1 MKTINIKKKTSKI
14 QKAIKRFI
22 TKIYKKIKS
31 IDLLDG
37 QRRGEI
43 IFRRVFF
50 LIAMAMLIY
59 LFLLIAVLPSPY
71 DVAGAASNRIVKAP
85 LS

>member
-37 QRRGEI
+37 QRR
-43 IFRRVFF
+43 
-50 LIAMAMLIY
+50 
-59 LFLLIAVLPSPY
+59 
-71 DVAGAASNRIVKAP
+71 
-85 LS
+85 